1 MKELILL
8 LQADIDI
15 QLAYERYENFQAGR
29 GVLFMKQLEIV
40 LDLLKRNPDS

>member
-15 QLAYERYENFQAGR
+15 QSAFSRYEDFQEGR
-29 GVLFMKQLEIV
+29 ASSSFSIWM
-40 LDLLKRNPDS
+40 RRSP